1 MAMKQINKLRE
12 KVLKDE
18 DKRRSKGSINKDGA
32 KAYLTEAMGALT
44 VTVLYYNLFYWL
56 TDNKGLIDSIILI
69 FIDLLLFVN
78 WLYEDSDFSQL
89 VKTEP
94 QCSKPR

>member
-32 KAYLTEAMGALT
+32 KAYLTEAMG
-44 VTVLYYNLFYWL
+44 
-56 TDNKGLIDSIILI
+56 
-69 FIDLLLFVN
+69 
-78 WLYEDSDFSQL
+78 
-89 VKTEP
+89 
-94 QCSKPR
+94 